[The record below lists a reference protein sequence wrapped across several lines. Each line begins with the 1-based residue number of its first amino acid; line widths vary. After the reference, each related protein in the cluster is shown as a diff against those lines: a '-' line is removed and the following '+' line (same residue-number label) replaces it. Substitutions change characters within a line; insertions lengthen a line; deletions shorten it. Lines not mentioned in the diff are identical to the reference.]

1 MSSQQRTKGI
11 RVLKAVSSPV
21 RIGILSL
28 LFDRGPLSYTELMNM
43 LKMNPSRDAGRFAYH
58 LKFLLKADLVEVD
71 VESKKYRLTEL
82 GKMVINIAEE
92 IEKKGLRA
100 QKILVRTSRY
110 SLEEFD
116 INRIANSLIK
126 EAGMPADL
134 AQKVAKETEK
144 RLLKSRTKYLT
155 APLIREVVNAV
166 LIERGLEEYRHKLT
180 RLGLPVHDVTALML
194 GNWEPGGKL
203 SIYEEAGRTVFEEY
217 TLLNVLPRDVSDAHL
232 SGTIH
237 LHGLGCWMLKPSE
250 VIHDL
255 RFFLKGGL
263 NLESA
268 GHLPSFPPP
277 KSFEAALTLI
287 HNVCLHSA
295 REVDGAQTLAYFN
308 VFLAPYLRGVE
319 RDRAKEAL
327 RLFILNLS
335 HHVEASI
342 DLEPKIPGFME
353 NLPLAGSSEAM
364 GCYGDF
370 AEESQLLAKLI
381 LEVIAEESTMMP
393 LRNPRVTV
401 KMREESSLD
410 NSAMEVLM
418 QAHSLASQG
427 CAAYFANISKEDMGH
442 SVFSTFGCKLD
453 AGSGGDWEV
462 DTLRTAVL
470 GYVTVNVPRCAYE
483 SDGTSKF
490 YENLKNRLET
500 AAQALDIKYRG
511 LINGGRRL
519 LPFLTQASGNDRYL
533 RMENSALVINLAGI
547 IESAEH
553 LHGGSWRMDDDVQGF
568 ALETIKLA
576 SEFMEKAGRRGIP
589 RIFLSILPL
598 SEAPERLA
606 RLDIERYGVSR
617 VKFQGTKENPHYSTL
632 STITL
637 SEIESPSKALIMER
651 EIRKL
656 LSGGSLAVID
666 LGDAP
671 HDPSELL
678 SISRRLMMDYGLKL
692 FTYYRHLTYCQNCRK
707 SWFGLLRKCP
717 SCGNVSS
724 LTQVYRQLAT

>member
-1 MSSQQRTKGI
+1 MSSQQRIKGVK
-11 RVLKAVSSPV
+11 VLKAVSSPV
-21 RIGILSL
+21 RLGILSL

-58 LKFLLKADLVEVD
+58 LKFLLKADLVEAD

-82 GKMVINIAEE
+82 GRMVINVAEE

-116 INRIANSLIK
+116 VNRITNSLIK
-126 EAGMPADL
+126 EANMPADL

-144 RLLKSRTKYLT
+144 RLLKSRIKYLT

-194 GNWEPGGKL
+194 NGKKPGRS
-203 SIYEEAGRTVFEEY
+203 SIYEDAGRTVFEEY
-217 TLLNVLPRDVSDAHL
+217 TLLNVLPRDASDAHL
-232 SGTIH
+232 SGNMHI
-237 LHGLGCWMLKPSE
+237 HGLGCWMLKPSE

-255 RFFLKGGL
+255 RFFLKDGL
-263 NLESA
+263 KLESA

-295 REVDGAQTLAYFN
+295 KEVDGAQTLAYFN
-308 VFLAPYLRGVE
+308 IFLAPFIRGVE
-319 RDRAKEAL
+319 RDRVKEAL

-342 DLEPKIPGFME
+342 DLEPKTPSFME
-353 NLPLAGSSEAM
+353 NIPAVGDAEVT
-364 GCYGDF
+364 GYYGDF
-370 AEESQLLAKLI
+370 AEESQLLAKLTF
-381 LEVIAEESTMMP
+381 EVIAEESTAVP
-393 LRNPRVTV
+393 LINPTVTV
-401 KMREESSLD
+401 KMREDTCLD
-410 NSAMEVLM
+410 NEEVLM

-427 CAAYFANISKEDMGH
+427 CAINFANIGGEDAGH
-442 SVFSTFGCKLD
+442 RLFSTFGCKLD

-462 DTLRTAVL
+462 DTLRTAML

-483 SDGTSKF
+483 SDEAAKF
-490 YENLKNRLET
+490 HENLKNRLEI
-500 AAQALDIKYRG
+500 AAHALDIKYKG
-511 LINGGRRL
+511 LINGGQRL
-519 LPFLTQASGNDRYL
+519 LPFLTQKSGGDRYL
-533 RMENSALVINLAGI
+533 RIENSASVINLAGVM
-547 IESAEH
+547 ESAEY
-553 LHGGSWRMDDDVQGF
+553 LHSRSWRESDDVQGF
-568 ALETIKLA
+568 ALETVKLA
-576 SEFMEKAGRRGIP
+576 SEFLERACRRGSS

-606 RLDIERYGVSR
+606 RLDIEKYGVSR
-617 VKFQGTKENPHYSTL
+617 VRFQGTRENPYYSTL
-632 STITL
+632 SRITF
-637 SEIESPSKALIMER
+637 SEIENPSKALVIEGK
-651 EIRKL
+651 ICKL

-666 LGDAP
+666 LEENL
-671 HDPSELL
+671 HEPSELL
-678 SISRRLMMDYGLKL
+678 SISRRLMKDYGLEL
-692 FTYYRHLTYCQNCRK
+692 LTYIRHITYCHNCGK

-717 SCGNVSS
+717 SCGNVSA
-724 LTQVYRQLAT
+724 LTQIYRHSI